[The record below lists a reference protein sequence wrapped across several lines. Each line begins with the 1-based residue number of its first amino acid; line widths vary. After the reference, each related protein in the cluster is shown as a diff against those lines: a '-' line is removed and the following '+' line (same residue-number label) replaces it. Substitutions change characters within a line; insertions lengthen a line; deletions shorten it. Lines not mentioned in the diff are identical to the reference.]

1 MTDYAAFA
9 AEYEGDE
16 STELDSTF
24 GEESSETSILGEAP
38 TLDDASW
45 DAMLSNA
52 YDAPAGANGDLL
64 AEFASSITGMFDS
77 ISETLGDIF
86 GDDLELAEGDDADM
100 AIDDAWDNDP
110 STDLADDGHDH
121 DHDTTDDFTETNDD
135 FCGTF

>member
-45 DAMLSNA
+45 DAMLNNA

-121 DHDTTDDFTETNDD
+121 GHDTTDDLTETNDD

>member
-45 DAMLSNA
+45 DAMLNNA

-86 GDDLELAEGDDADM
+86 GDDL
-100 AIDDAWDNDP
+100 
-110 STDLADDGHDH
+110 
-121 DHDTTDDFTETNDD
+121 
-135 FCGTF
+135 

>member
-45 DAMLSNA
+45 DAMLNNA

-77 ISETLGDIF
+77 ISETLGNIF

-121 DHDTTDDFTETNDD
+121 GRDTTDDFTETNDD